1 MRVIAVCNQKGGV
14 AKTTTTV
21 NLAAFLARDHGRRI
35 LVIDADGQCNTTA
48 LFEPDA
54 GLPRDTL
61 ADLLRMPQNERTE
74 FSVSF
79 WLGTCIVPS
88 SFPGVDLLPGDPT
101 LQALDLSKAED
112 GEAFTAVLA
121 RGLPDLGKRYDY
133 VLIDCPPAFNAA
145 SSAALL
151 AADEVLIPIKL
162 DAFAISGMAAL
173 SVQLDGMRRLNPRLK
188 VLGLLPVMWYRSETT
203 GEAEAALR
211 ESGLPVLPRIRRSNR
226 VDDMTFA
233 MEPLCSCA
241 PKSAAAKD
249 YRLLARRI
257 EQQKGGTEDGEV

>member
-21 NLAAFLARDHGRRI
+21 NLAAFLARDHGQRI

-88 SFPGVDLLPGDPT
+88 SFPGVELTEELCGKLMADVQSGMSLSNAYRKQEAAKKDAEIAELKRQLEAEKQNNKNRSNSPGSQKDSGGRRMT
-101 LQALDLSKAED
+101 SDHDKFEQALF
-112 GEAFTAVLA
+112 G
-121 RGLPDLGKRYDY
+121 
-133 VLIDCPPAFNAA
+133 
-145 SSAALL
+145 
-151 AADEVLIPIKL
+151 
-162 DAFAISGMAAL
+162 
-173 SVQLDGMRRLNPRLK
+173 
-188 VLGLLPVMWYRSETT
+188 
-203 GEAEAALR
+203 
-211 ESGLPVLPRIRRSNR
+211 
-226 VDDMTFA
+226 
-233 MEPLCSCA
+233 
-241 PKSAAAKD
+241 
-249 YRLLARRI
+249 
-257 EQQKGGTEDGEV
+257 